1 MYLKLNVSNFIKTID
16 LILFVIYHTPYVEPF
31 CSFWCNAHN
40 NISSTVSYVNQNF
53 YLSLDSNLSHK
64 QLKFFVHSTKPYT
77 SCTCGSYTS
86 NVLTSLSSISNIL
99 NMTIYLLS
107 KEETKDRPSIKNE
120 QSYIIMH
127 IKKWIQRI
135 WLPFFLLE
143 PKTASYCQR
152 YILMDLI
159 RENQFL
165 LSYESHFHKIGFDTS
180 ADTITK

>member
-64 QLKFFVHSTKPYT
+64 QLKFFFHSTKPYT

-107 KEETKDRPSIKNE
+107 KEERRQRTGLRSRTNN
-120 QSYIIMH
+120 H
-127 IKKWIQRI
+127 I
-135 WLPFFLLE
+135 
-143 PKTASYCQR
+143 
-152 YILMDLI
+152 
-159 RENQFL
+159 
-165 LSYESHFHKIGFDTS
+165 LSCISRNGSNGFDYHFFY
-180 ADTITK
+180 